1 MEIAMKEHKFD
12 SNIESIYNTLS
23 TEQKIEYKN
32 KQDKSNKLSIVIG
45 IIFAIILVSIIIGF
59 GIWLSIEKEYALLA
73 FTLVI
78 AVLMGAIV
86 FGFISF
92 GIKGLKS
99 TDELKIK
106 MYIVRLERQKNIPT
120 SNSLHIEN
128 ATKNNI
134 SYYPSDEENNAIYRL
149 SNKFCIEFA
158 QNSDL
163 CNIVK
168 KNISIIKLPLLDIE
182 LACCPFQKRIIE
194 EITYAPIRFN
204 STLKNGTKRYK
215 TIFLLPTIDNTQKT
229 QYSDFVSS
237 WNNATIQNAQISL
250 TKIIEYKLNRT
261 SVMRG
266 VYIETNKC
274 FENFSK
280 IEEIYSL
287 LKRQQIIHNA
297 TEISVNANIIDVAQY
312 NAFLFLI
319 RNYLVENLRYA
330 VKNVLQA
337 LNISTSASQQEIV
350 TKLYDSPL
358 IDRDSILT
366 YYCIL
371 KYLEINDYTIPLTKI
386 YYENYTSV
394 QKIIQDLQD
403 KAQLNDLRS
412 GEYQKKQKYT
422 MLEID
427 NMSDS
432 EFETFIAKLFTSF
445 GYQAEVT
452 KQSGDQ
458 GVDVIAK
465 KGNQTVAVQVKHYNQ
480 PVGNH
485 AIMEVVGGA
494 TFYKATL
501 CYVVTNNYFT
511 KSAKELAAS
520 NNVILWD
527 RDRLTEKL
535 NEL

>member
-1 MEIAMKEHKFD
+1 
-12 SNIESIYNTLS
+12 
-23 TEQKIEYKN
+23 
-32 KQDKSNKLSIVIG
+32 
-45 IIFAIILVSIIIGF
+45 
-59 GIWLSIEKEYALLA
+59 
-73 FTLVI
+73 
-78 AVLMGAIV
+78 
-86 FGFISF
+86 
-92 GIKGLKS
+92 
-99 TDELKIK
+99 
-106 MYIVRLERQKNIPT
+106 
-120 SNSLHIEN
+120 
-128 ATKNNI
+128 
-134 SYYPSDEENNAIYRL
+134 
-149 SNKFCIEFA
+149 
-158 QNSDL
+158 
-163 CNIVK
+163 
-168 KNISIIKLPLLDIE
+168 
-182 LACCPFQKRIIE
+182 
-194 EITYAPIRFN
+194 
-204 STLKNGTKRYK
+204 
-215 TIFLLPTIDNTQKT
+215 
-229 QYSDFVSS
+229 
-237 WNNATIQNAQISL
+237 
-250 TKIIEYKLNRT
+250 
-261 SVMRG
+261 MRG

-432 EFETFIAKLFTSF
+432 EFETFIAKLFISF

>member
-134 SYYPSDEENNAIYRL
+134 SYYPYDEENNAIYRL

-215 TIFLLPTIDNTQKT
+215 RFFFCRLLTI
-229 QYSDFVSS
+229 
-237 WNNATIQNAQISL
+237 
-250 TKIIEYKLNRT
+250 
-261 SVMRG
+261 
-266 VYIETNKC
+266 
-274 FENFSK
+274 
-280 IEEIYSL
+280 
-287 LKRQQIIHNA
+287 LKK
-297 TEISVNANIIDVAQY
+297 
-312 NAFLFLI
+312 
-319 RNYLVENLRYA
+319 RN
-330 VKNVLQA
+330 
-337 LNISTSASQQEIV
+337 IV
-350 TKLYDSPL
+350 TLFRRGTMQQFKMH
-358 IDRDSILT
+358 
-366 YYCIL
+366 
-371 KYLEINDYTIPLTKI
+371 KYL
-386 YYENYTSV
+386 
-394 QKIIQDLQD
+394 
-403 KAQLNDLRS
+403 
-412 GEYQKKQKYT
+412 
-422 MLEID
+422 
-427 NMSDS
+427 
-432 EFETFIAKLFTSF
+432 
-445 GYQAEVT
+445 
-452 KQSGDQ
+452 
-458 GVDVIAK
+458 
-465 KGNQTVAVQVKHYNQ
+465 
-480 PVGNH
+480 
-485 AIMEVVGGA
+485 
-494 TFYKATL
+494 
-501 CYVVTNNYFT
+501 
-511 KSAKELAAS
+511 
-520 NNVILWD
+520 
-527 RDRLTEKL
+527 
-535 NEL
+535 